1 MGIGIALLSLF
12 LASPPPEAPEQAY
25 RFKILDIIYRTE
37 TIGGRVE
44 DFQVRESAIDIRLEL
59 NADVL
64 FEFDKA
70 ELLPDAEPVLQKTAA
85 YLEQE
90 TKSAIRIEGHT
101 DSKGDEAYNMRL
113 SLQRAEAVRR
123 WLRERGGIDPSRMS
137 ASGLGEKNPVTPNSR
152 PDGSDDP
159 EGRRRNRR
167 VEIVIRK

>member
-1 MGIGIALLSLF
+1 MGIRIVLLSLL
-12 LASPPPEAPEQAY
+12 LASPPPETPEGPYQ
-25 RFKILDIIYRTE
+25 FKILDIIYRTE
-37 TIGGRVE
+37 SIGGRVE
-44 DFQVRESAIDIRLEL
+44 DFKVRESEIDIRLEL

-70 ELLPDAEPVLQKTAA
+70 ELLPDAEPVLQKAA
-85 YLEQE
+85 GYLNQDA
-90 TKSAIRIEGHT
+90 KSAIHIEGHT
-101 DSKGDEAYNMRL
+101 DSKGDDAYNMRL

-123 WLRERGGIDPSRMS
+123 WLKERGGIDPSRMS
-137 ASGLGEKNPVTPNSR
+137 ASGVGEKNPVTPNSR

>member
-1 MGIGIALLSLF
+1 MGIRIVLLFLF
-12 LASPPPEAPEQAY
+12 LASPPPETEEPYQ
-25 RFKILDIIYRTE
+25 FKILDIIYRTE
-37 TIGGRVE
+37 NIGGRIE
-44 DFQVRESAIDIRLEL
+44 DFRVRESEIDIRLEL

-70 ELLPDAEPVLQKTAA
+70 ELLPDAEPVLQKAAA
-85 YLEQE
+85 YLNQE
-90 TKSAIRIEGHT
+90 SKSAIRIEGHT
-101 DSKGDEAYNMRL
+101 DSKGDEAYNTRL
-113 SLQRAEAVRR
+113 SLQRADAVRR
-123 WLRERGGIDPSRMS
+123 WLRERGRIDPSRMS